1 MRRYKFPFIILIIVS
16 ALIASEPA
24 LAGPGGKIASAAFET
39 FWGRIVL
46 AILAIIFLPLTCY
59 VMINERIA
67 ERRTRKDLRFMA
79 NYSSLF
85 EWLKVQER
93 AKDCFYRVHSGW
105 ENEEL
110 SNISDWMTSWYWQ
123 NQQHIHLER
132 WKREGLINI
141 CHVKKITNIKP
152 LLFVHRNHDNQHE
165 DSMVVISI
173 SAKMKDFL
181 QDRESGKVVEGSKKY
196 KVVETI
202 WSFNLENGQWKVSD
216 IEDDDMS
223 LTYAKTMKELPK
235 IESTVEGDLRA

>member
-1 MRRYKFPFIILIIVS
+1 MRRYKFPFIILIIVL